1 MNNNI
6 IEKESLTTQKN
17 NDNSYIILEDI
28 LYYSSPK
35 RGIKSKSNIENKN
48 YIFTPFASNTEMYN
62 THFTFNIKESS
73 TDIGSKEEIINTQK
87 SSNIISDFSLLKNSK
102 LDNTNTNTNTNT
114 KEKEKDNYIKNNIK
128 EEIDKEEECEEEKK
142 IKYKNSQNILNKN
155 SQKSNNEYSLNLE
168 EDTEEQ
174 NKNHKKFKRKNRRY
188 CSMDLNQRAK
198 LKKKKDANNK
208 RYVSIDI
215 IDKIKKEKKSIK
227 INFKSG
233 ERTTPNRKNIIN
245 ERKILKEIKDKLKN
259 ENVIKNKNTKNN
271 KAHKSKNILSYRYPL
286 TSMEDNNLVLDN
298 NDSNNYKSR
307 TCKKWKRSTNHLNND
322 DTCNFEDKN
331 FISHPI
337 KYNHTKDEFYKNIFN
352 NKSSRYIKKK
362 QFTLIKEIDK
372 DYEEKI
378 KREIQSAKKINKLKN
393 SKKKKKS
400 KKHYTEKPK
409 KYDRTDEKNAK
420 EVSDFVDLKES
431 KNHRSK
437 KTIKN
442 KCSSPNIFRK
452 GYIKTKEKNNDYNN
466 YNLFKSKKSSQ
477 IILLNNNNHNHR
489 LKLKSSIALSKKD
502 KTKSNENNT
511 AEKQN
516 KKSFL
521 RRHTI
526 FITSEKKQNFL
537 TKKNDNSSFSSEN
550 NSIIEDSDNDTDTD
564 NGYAQDCSS
573 DSSSVDQNNKK
584 PKQLKKTK
592 MEIGQ
597 ITEDKLVLNYQDKK
611 ETIEVLSDKENI
623 DNYYEYL
630 ELCLETLQD
639 ININEVPKSKAK
651 INFNFPK
658 ENQNK
663 KIALFD
669 LDETLVHCIGEIN
682 KNNCNKVEY
691 KDSHKIKVILPCK
704 KEVTIGI
711 NVRPHWKESL
721 DKIKEK
727 YNIVIFTASH
737 QSYSDAVLNYLDP
750 EDVYFHYRLYRDSC
764 ALYKTSDI
772 NFYVKDLDIFKDN
785 YNLKDIIIIDNSI
798 LSFAYHINNG
808 IPVVPFYD
816 SKQDSELPLLSFYLL
831 LIASYKDLRDA
842 NKEHIKLEYFLAQ
855 NKNDISSIDKETV
868 LKEICEKDKE
878 NNNSLDNEKKRENS
892 KVIKF
897 SNEVEKHKG
906 DENNN
911 NNNSNKE
918 KENCIGNKSEKR
930 LFYIQAN
937 KSFLEKK
944 KYNTVK
950 VESLKFVDFFEKWKN
965 AYLKLAL
972 KK

>member
-1 MNNNI
+1 M
-6 IEKESLTTQKN
+6 KKLKSTFLT
-17 NDNSYIILEDI
+17 I
-28 LYYSSPK
+28 
-35 RGIKSKSNIENKN
+35 
-48 YIFTPFASNTEMYN
+48 
-62 THFTFNIKESS
+62 
-73 TDIGSKEEIINTQK
+73 
-87 SSNIISDFSLLKNSK
+87 IIS
-102 LDNTNTNTNTNT
+102 LDL
-114 KEKEKDNYIKNNIK
+114 
-128 EEIDKEEECEEEKK
+128 K
-142 IKYKNSQNILNKN
+142 IKI
-155 SQKSNNEYSLNLE
+155 
-168 EDTEEQ
+168 
-174 NKNHKKFKRKNRRY
+174 
-188 CSMDLNQRAK
+188 
-198 LKKKKDANNK
+198 
-208 RYVSIDI
+208 
-215 IDKIKKEKKSIK
+215 
-227 INFKSG
+227 
-233 ERTTPNRKNIIN
+233 
-245 ERKILKEIKDKLKN
+245 
-259 ENVIKNKNTKNN
+259 
-271 KAHKSKNILSYRYPL
+271 
-286 TSMEDNNLVLDN
+286 
-298 NDSNNYKSR
+298 
-307 TCKKWKRSTNHLNND
+307 
-322 DTCNFEDKN
+322 
-331 FISHPI
+331 
-337 KYNHTKDEFYKNIFN
+337 
-352 NKSSRYIKKK
+352 
-362 QFTLIKEIDK
+362 
-372 DYEEKI
+372 
-378 KREIQSAKKINKLKN
+378 
-393 SKKKKKS
+393 
-400 KKHYTEKPK
+400 
-409 KYDRTDEKNAK
+409 
-420 EVSDFVDLKES
+420 
-431 KNHRSK
+431 
-437 KTIKN
+437 
-442 KCSSPNIFRK
+442 
-452 GYIKTKEKNNDYNN
+452 
-466 YNLFKSKKSSQ
+466 
-477 IILLNNNNHNHR
+477 
-489 LKLKSSIALSKKD
+489 LKSSIALSKKD

-550 NSIIEDSDNDTDTD
+550 NSIIEDSDNDTD

-816 SKQDSELPLLSFYLL
+816 SKQDSELPLLSF
-831 LIASYKDLRDA
+831 
-842 NKEHIKLEYFLAQ
+842 
-855 NKNDISSIDKETV
+855 
-868 LKEICEKDKE
+868 
-878 NNNSLDNEKKRENS
+878 
-892 KVIKF
+892 
-897 SNEVEKHKG
+897 
-906 DENNN
+906 
-911 NNNSNKE
+911 
-918 KENCIGNKSEKR
+918 
-930 LFYIQAN
+930 LFIIN
-937 KSFLEKK
+937 SFL
-944 KYNTVK
+944 
-950 VESLKFVDFFEKWKN
+950 
-965 AYLKLAL
+965 
-972 KK
+972 

>member
-1 MNNNI
+1 MSNNI
-6 IEKESLTTQKN
+6 IENEALTTQKN

-48 YIFTPFASNTEMYN
+48 YTFTPFSSNTEMYN
-62 THFTFNIKESS
+62 THFTLHIKESS
-73 TDIGSKEEIINTQK
+73 TDIGSKEELINSQK
-87 SSNIISDFSLLKNSK
+87 NSNIISDFSLLKNSK
-102 LDNTNTNTNTNT
+102 LDNTNTNTITNTNT
-114 KEKEKDNYIKNNIK
+114 KEKEKENYIKTNIK
-128 EEIDKEEECEEEKK
+128 EEIEKEEECEEEKI
-142 IKYKNSQNILNKN
+142 IKYKKSQNLLNKN
-155 SQKSNNEYSLNLE
+155 SQKSNNNYSLNFE

-188 CSMDLNQRAK
+188 CSMDINERTK
-198 LKKKKDANNK
+198 MKKKKDTNSK

-215 IDKIKKEKKSIK
+215 IDKIKKEKKGLK
-227 INFKSG
+227 IFRSG
-233 ERTTPNRKNIIN
+233 DRTTPNRKNIIN

-259 ENVIKNKNTKNN
+259 ENEIKNKNTKNN
-271 KAHKSKNILSYRYPL
+271 KVHRTKNISSFRYPL
-286 TSMEDNNLVLDN
+286 SSMEDNNL
-298 NDSNNYKSR
+298 NDSNNYKSK
-307 TCKKWKRSTNHLNND
+307 TCKKGKRSNNHLNND
-322 DTCNFEDKN
+322 DIDNFEDKN

-337 KYNHTKDEFYKNIFN
+337 KYNNNKDELYKNIFN
-352 NKSSRYIKKK
+352 NKSSRFIKKK
-362 QFTLIKEIDK
+362 QFSLIKEIDR
-372 DYEEKI
+372 DYDEKV

-393 SKKKKKS
+393 SKKKNKKS
-400 KKHYTEKPK
+400 KKHFTEKPK
-409 KYDRTDEKNAK
+409 KYDRIIDDKNTK

-452 GYIKTKEKNNDYNN
+452 GNMKNKEKNNDYNN
-466 YNLFKSKKSSQ
+466 YNLFKSKKNTQ
-477 IILLNNNNHNHR
+477 IILLNNNQR
-489 LKLKSSIALSKKD
+489 LKLKSSITLNKKE
-502 KTKSNENNT
+502 KKKSTENNT
-511 AEKQN
+511 AEKPN
-516 KKSFL
+516 KKELL

-550 NSIIEDSDNDTDTD
+550 NSIIEASD
-564 NGYAQDCSS
+564 NGYDQDCSS
-573 DSSSVDQNNKK
+573 NSSSVDQNNKK
-584 PKQLKKTK
+584 PDKIINSK

-639 ININEVPKSKAK
+639 MNINEVPKSKAK

-682 KNNCNKVEY
+682 KNNCNKIEY

-750 EDVYFHYRLYRDSC
+750 EDIYFHYRLYRDSC

-816 SKQDSELPLLSFYLL
+816 SKQDSELPLLCFYLL

-855 NKNDISSIDKETV
+855 NKTDISSIDNETM

-878 NNNSLDNEKKRENS
+878 SNNKNSLDNEKNS
-892 KVIKF
+892 EKPKDIKF
-897 SNEVEKHKG
+897 SNE
-906 DENNN
+906 ENKDSENKDDNN
-911 NNNSNKE
+911 NKE
-918 KENCIGNKSEKR
+918 KDDCIGNKSEKR
-930 LFYIQAN
+930 LFNIQAN
-937 KSFLEKK
+937 NILQEKK

-950 VESLKFVDFFEKWKN
+950 IDSLKIVDFFDKWKN

>member
-1 MNNNI
+1 MSNNI
-6 IEKESLTTQKN
+6 IEKEALTTQKN

-48 YIFTPFASNTEMYN
+48 VIFTPFTSNTEMYN
-62 THFTFNIKESS
+62 TNFTLHIKESS
-73 TDIGSKEEIINTQK
+73 TDLGSKEEIINSQK
-87 SSNIISDFSLLKNSK
+87 NSNIISDFSLLKNSR

-128 EEIDKEEECEEEKK
+128 EEIEKEEECEEEKK
-142 IKYKNSQNILNKN
+142 IKNKNSQNELNKK
-155 SQKSNNEYSLNLE
+155 SLKSNNEYSLHLE

-188 CSMDLNQRAK
+188 CSMDINERTK
-198 LKKKKDANNK
+198 MIKKKDDNSK
-208 RYVSIDI
+208 KYVSIDI
-215 IDKIKKEKKSIK
+215 INKIKKEKKGIK
-227 INFKSG
+227 MNFRG
-233 ERTTPNRKNIIN
+233 DRTTPNRKNIIN
-245 ERKILKEIKDKLKN
+245 ERKVLKEIKDKLKN
-259 ENVIKNKNTKNN
+259 DIKNKNTKNN
-271 KAHKSKNILSYRYPL
+271 KTHKPKNISSSYRYPL
-286 TSMEDNNLVLDN
+286 TSMEDNNLILDN

-307 TCKKWKRSTNHLNND
+307 TCKKGKRSTKYLNND
-322 DTCNFEDKN
+322 DNDNFEDKN

-337 KYNHTKDEFYKNIFN
+337 KYNNNKVELYKNIFN

-362 QFTLIKEIDK
+362 QFLLIKELDR
-372 DYEEKI
+372 DYHEKI
-378 KREIQSAKKINKLKN
+378 KREVQSAKKINKFKN
-393 SKKKKKS
+393 SKKKNKKS
-400 KKHYTEKPK
+400 KKHFTEKPK
-409 KYDRTDEKNAK
+409 KYDRIMDDKNEK
-420 EVSDFVDLKES
+420 EVSEFADLKENR
-431 KNHRSK
+431 NHRSK

-452 GYIKTKEKNNDYNN
+452 RNMKNKEKNNDYHN
-466 YNLFKSKKSSQ
+466 YNLFKSKKNTQ
-477 IILLNNNNHNHR
+477 IILLNNNQR
-489 LKLKSSIALSKKD
+489 LKLKSSITLSKKD
-502 KTKSNENNT
+502 KKKSTENNT
-511 AEKQN
+511 TERQN
-516 KKSFL
+516 KKALL

-526 FITSEKKQNFL
+526 FITNEKKQNFL
-537 TKKNDNSSFSSEN
+537 TKKNVNSSFSSEN
-550 NSIIEDSDNDTDTD
+550 NSIIEDSDNDNYTD
-564 NGYAQDCSS
+564 NGYDQDCSS
-573 DSSSVDQNNKK
+573 NSSSVEQIDK
-584 PKQLKKTK
+584 LKKTK
-592 MEIGQ
+592 MKIGQ

-639 ININEVPKSKAK
+639 MNIKEVPKSKAK

-682 KNNCNKVEY
+682 KNNCNKIEY

-750 EDVYFHYRLYRDSC
+750 EDIYFHYRLYRDSC

-816 SKQDSELPLLSFYLL
+816 SKQDSELPLLCFYLL

-842 NKEHIKLEYFLAQ
+842 NKEHIKLEYYLSQ
-855 NKNDISSIDKETV
+855 NKNDISSVDKETI
-868 LKEICEKDKE
+868 LKEICEKDNDS
-878 NNNSLDNEKKRENS
+878 NNKSVDIEKKSEKS

-897 SNEVEKHKG
+897 SSEDIKI

-911 NNNSNKE
+911 NNDNKE
-918 KENCIGNKSEKR
+918 KNAFIGNKSEKR
-930 LFYIQAN
+930 LFNFQAN
-937 KSFLEKK
+937 YSFQEKK

-950 VESLKFVDFFEKWKN
+950 VDSLKFVDFFDKWKN

>member
-1 MNNNI
+1 MSNNI
-6 IEKESLTTQKN
+6 IENEALTTQKN

-28 LYYSSPK
+28 LYYSSPR

-48 YIFTPFASNTEMYN
+48 YTFTPFTSNTEMYN
-62 THFTFNIKESS
+62 THFTFHIKESS
-73 TDIGSKEEIINTQK
+73 TDIGSKEELINSQK
-87 SSNIISDFSLLKNSK
+87 NSNIISDFSLLKNSK
-102 LDNTNTNTNTNT
+102 LDNTNTNT
-114 KEKEKDNYIKNNIK
+114 KEKEKENYIKTNIK
-128 EEIDKEEECEEEKK
+128 EEIEKEEECEEEKVLK
-142 IKYKNSQNILNKN
+142 NKNSQNEFNNNSKN
-155 SQKSNNEYSLNLE
+155 INNDYSLNLE

-174 NKNHKKFKRKNRRY
+174 NKNHKKFKRKNKRY

-198 LKKKKDANNK
+198 IKKKKDTNSK
-208 RYVSIDI
+208 RFVSIDI
-215 IDKIKKEKKSIK
+215 IDKIKKEKKGIK
-227 INFKSG
+227 MNFRG
-233 ERTTPNRKNIIN
+233 DRTTPNRKNIIN
-245 ERKILKEIKDKLKN
+245 ERKVLKEIKDKLKN
-259 ENVIKNKNTKNN
+259 ENEIKNKNTKNN
-271 KAHKSKNILSYRYPL
+271 KTHKAKLISSYRYPL
-286 TSMEDNNLVLDN
+286 TSMEDNILILDN
-298 NDSNNYKSR
+298 NDSNNYKSK
-307 TCKKWKRSTNHLNND
+307 TCKKGKRSNNYLNKD
-322 DTCNFEDKN
+322 DSDNFEDKN

-337 KYNHTKDEFYKNIFN
+337 KNNNNKDELYKSIFN
-352 NKSSRYIKKK
+352 NKSSRFIKKK
-362 QFTLIKEIDK
+362 QFTLVKEIDR
-372 DYEEKI
+372 DYDEKN

-393 SKKKKKS
+393 SKKKNKKS
-400 KKHYTEKPK
+400 KKHNNTEKPK
-409 KYDRTDEKNAK
+409 KYDRITDNKNAK
-420 EVSDFVDLKES
+420 EVSDFVDLKEN

-437 KTIKN
+437 KAIKN
-442 KCSSPNIFRK
+442 KCSSSNIFRK
-452 GYIKTKEKNNDYNN
+452 GNMKNKEKNNDNYNH
-466 YNLFKSKKSSQ
+466 NLFKSKKSTQ
-477 IILLNNNNHNHR
+477 IILLNNNNR
-489 LKLKSSIALSKKD
+489 LKLKSSITLIKKAKKKTIESNTGEKYNKKD
-502 KTKSNENNT
+502 L
-511 AEKQN
+511 
-516 KKSFL
+516 L

-526 FITSEKKQNFL
+526 FITSDKKQNL
-537 TKKNDNSSFSSEN
+537 LEKKNDNFSFSSEYD
-550 NSIIEDSDNDTDTD
+550 NSIIEDND
-564 NGYAQDCSS
+564 NGYDQDCSS
-573 DSSSVDQNNKK
+573 NSSSVDQNNKK
-584 PKQLKKTK
+584 NDKLKNTNMK
-592 MEIGQ
+592 IGQ

-639 ININEVPKSKAK
+639 MNINEVPKSKAK

-682 KNNCNKVEY
+682 KNNYNKIEF
-691 KDSHKIKVILPCK
+691 KDCHRIKVILPCK

-750 EDVYFHYRLYRDSC
+750 EDIYFHYRLYRDSC
-764 ALYKTSDI
+764 ALYKTNDI

-816 SKQDSELPLLSFYLL
+816 SKQDSELPLLCFYLL

-855 NKNDISSIDKETV
+855 NKADISSIDKENMI
-868 LKEICEKDKE
+868 KEICEKDKE
-878 NNNSLDNEKKRENS
+878 SNNNSLDNAKKNEKNS
-892 KVIKF
+892 RIIKF
-897 SNEVEKHKG
+897 SNVENKDSEKK
-906 DENNN
+906 NNN
-911 NNNSNKE
+911 KE
-918 KENCIGNKSEKR
+918 RDIYIGNKSEKR
-930 LFYIQAN
+930 IFNMQAI
-937 KSFLEKK
+937 KTLEEKK

-950 VESLKFVDFFEKWKN
+950 VDSLKFVDFFDKWKN

>member
-6 IEKESLTTQKN
+6 TEKESSTTQKN

-48 YIFTPFASNTEMYN
+48 CIFTPFTSNTGMYN

-73 TDIGSKEEIINTQK
+73 TDIGSKEELMNTQK

-102 LDNTNTNTNTNT
+102 LDNTNNNT
-114 KEKEKDNYIKNNIK
+114 KEKENYIKNNIK
-128 EEIDKEEECEEEKK
+128 EEIEKEEECEEEKK
-142 IKYKNSQNILNKN
+142 IKYKNNQNILNKN
-155 SQKSNNEYSLNLE
+155 NKNENNNYSLNLE
-168 EDTEEQ
+168 EDTEDQ
-174 NKNHKKFKRKNRRY
+174 NKNNKKFKRKNKRY
-188 CSMDLNQRAK
+188 CSMDLNERTK
-198 LKKKKDANNK
+198 IKKKKDINNIDSK
-208 RYVSIDI
+208 RFVSIEI
-215 IDKIKKEKKSIK
+215 IDKIKKEKKGIK
-227 INFKSG
+227 MSYRCG
-233 ERTTPNRKNIIN
+233 EHTTPHRKNIIN
-245 ERKILKEIKDKLKN
+245 GRKVLKEIKDRLKN
-259 ENVIKNKNTKNN
+259 ENCEIKKKNSKNN
-271 KAHKSKNILSYRYPL
+271 KMHKAKYMSNYRYPL
-286 TSMEDNNLVLDN
+286 TSMEDNNLILDN
-298 NDSNNYKSR
+298 NDSNNYKSK
-307 TCKKWKRSTNHLNND
+307 TYKKWKRSNNHINNHLNND
-322 DTCNFEDKN
+322 DDDNFEDKN

-337 KYNHTKDEFYKNIFN
+337 RYNNNKDELYKNIFN
-352 NKSSRYIKKK
+352 NKSSRFIKKNK
-362 QFTLIKEIDK
+362 FSLVKELDR
-372 DYEEKI
+372 DYDEKI

-393 SKKKKKS
+393 SKKKNKKS

-409 KYDRTDEKNAK
+409 KYNRMMDDKDTK
-420 EVSDFVDLKES
+420 EVSDFVDLKDS
-431 KNHRSK
+431 KNHHRSK

-452 GYIKTKEKNNDYNN
+452 GNLKNKEKNNEYNN
-466 YNLFKSKKSSQ
+466 FNLFKTKKSTEM
-477 IILLNNNNHNHR
+477 ILLNNNNR
-489 LKLKSSIALSKKD
+489 LKLKSSITLNKKD
-502 KTKSNENNT
+502 KKKSAENYI
-511 AEKQN
+511 AEKQE
-516 KKSFL
+516 KKDLL

-526 FITSEKKQNFL
+526 FVTTEKKKNIL
-537 TKKNDNSSFSSEN
+537 TKKNDNSSFSSELN
-550 NSIIEDSDNDTDTD
+550 NSINEDSDN
-564 NGYAQDCSS
+564 GYDQDCSS
-573 DSSSVDQNNKK
+573 NSSSVEQNNNKHDK
-584 PKQLKKTK
+584 LKNTK
-592 MEIGQ
+592 MKIGQ

-630 ELCLETLQD
+630 DLCLETLQD
-639 ININEVPKSKAK
+639 MNIKEVPKSKAK

-682 KNNCNKVEY
+682 KNNCNKIEY

-704 KEVTIGI
+704 KEVIIGI
-711 NVRPHWKESL
+711 NIRPHWKESL

-750 EDVYFHYRLYRDSC
+750 EDIYFHYRLYRDSC
-764 ALYKTSDI
+764 ALYKTNDI

-816 SKQDSELPLLSFYLL
+816 SKQDSELPLLCFYLL

-855 NKNDISSIDKETV
+855 NKNDISSINKEPI
-868 LKEICEKDKE
+868 LKEICEKDNESNNSLDKEKKREKNQKVIKFCNIENKNKE
-878 NNNSLDNEKKRENS
+878 NNN
-892 KVIKF
+892 
-897 SNEVEKHKG
+897 
-906 DENNN
+906 
-911 NNNSNKE
+911 KE
-918 KENCIGNKSEKR
+918 KDDFVGNKSEKR
-930 LFYIQAN
+930 IFNIQSN
-937 KSFLEKK
+937 SILQEKK

-950 VESLKFVDFFEKWKN
+950 IESLKFVDFFDKWKN

>member
-6 IEKESLTTQKN
+6 KEKESLTTQLN

-35 RGIKSKSNIENKN
+35 RGIKSKSNNENKN
-48 YIFTPFASNTEMYN
+48 YIFTPFNSNNEMYN

-73 TDIGSKEEIINTQK
+73 TDLGSKEEIANTQK

-102 LDNTNTNTNTNT
+102 LDSTNANTNT
-114 KEKEKDNYIKNNIK
+114 KEKEKENYIKTNIK
-128 EEIDKEEECEEEKK
+128 EEKEEECEEEKK
-142 IKYKNSQNILNKN
+142 TKYKNSQNGINKN
-155 SQKSNNEYSLNLE
+155 SQKSNNDYSLNFE

-174 NKNHKKFKRKNRRY
+174 NKNNNNNNKKFKRKNRRY
-188 CSMDLNQRAK
+188 CSMDLNDRAK
-198 LKKKKDANNK
+198 MKKKKETSSK
-208 RYVSIDI
+208 RYVSIDV

-227 INFKSG
+227 INFRSG

-259 ENVIKNKNTKNN
+259 ENCEIKKRISKNN
-271 KAHKSKNILSYRYPL
+271 KNHKSKNSALSYRYPL
-286 TSMEDNNLVLDN
+286 SSMEDNNLDN
-298 NDSNNYKSR
+298 NDSNNYKSK
-307 TCKKWKRSTNHLNND
+307 TCKKWKRSNNNLNND
-322 DTCNFEDKN
+322 DGVNFEDKN

-337 KYNHTKDEFYKNIFN
+337 KYSNNKDELYKNIFN
-352 NKSSRYIKKK
+352 NKSSRFIKKN
-362 QFTLIKEIDK
+362 QFSLIKEIDK
-372 DYEEKI
+372 DYDEKV

-393 SKKKKKS
+393 SKKKNKKN

-409 KYDRTDEKNAK
+409 KYENRIIDDKNAK

-452 GYIKTKEKNNDYNN
+452 GNTKNKEKNNDNNN
-466 YNLFKSKKSSQ
+466 YNLLKSKKSTQ
-477 IILLNNNNHNHR
+477 IILLNNNNR
-489 LKLKSSIALSKKD
+489 LKLKSSITLNKKE
-502 KTKSNENNT
+502 KKKSTENNT
-511 AEKQN
+511 AEKQS
-516 KKSFL
+516 KKALL

-526 FITSEKKQNFL
+526 FITSKKNQNFL

-550 NSIIEDSDNDTDTD
+550 NGIIESSD
-564 NGYAQDCSS
+564 NGYDQDCSS
-573 DSSSVDQNNKK
+573 DSSSAEQNNK
-584 PKQLKKTK
+584 LKEATMK
-592 MEIGQ
+592 IGQ

-630 ELCLETLQD
+630 DLCLETLQD
-639 ININEVPKSKAK
+639 MNIKEVPKSKAK

-682 KNNCNKVEY
+682 KNNCNKIEY
-691 KDSHKIKVILPCK
+691 KDSHKIKVVLPCK

-750 EDVYFHYRLYRDSC
+750 EDIYFHYRLYRDSC

-816 SKQDSELPLLSFYLL
+816 SKQDSELPLLCFYLL
-831 LIASYKDLRDA
+831 LISSYKDLRDA
-842 NKEHIKLEYFLAQ
+842 NKEHIKLEYFLSQ
-855 NKNDISSIDKETV
+855 NKNDISSIDKETM
-868 LKEICEKDKE
+868 LKEICEKDNE
-878 NNNSLDNEKKRENS
+878 SNNNSLDNDKKSEKNS
-892 KVIKF
+892 KIC
-897 SNEVEKHKG
+897 SNEENK
-906 DENNN
+906 DNENNN
-911 NNNSNKE
+911 NNDKE
-918 KENCIGNKSEKR
+918 KDDIIGNKSEKR
-930 LFYIQAN
+930 LFNVQAH
-937 KSFLEKK
+937 KILLEKK

-950 VESLKFVDFFEKWKN
+950 IDSLNFVDFFDKWKN